1 MFPTV
6 REVLALDPVRH
17 GAPRL
22 VAGEAGLDRPVRW
35 VHVAE
40 VPDIATLL
48 RGGELVLTTGIGLP
62 ADDAG
67 LRVFIGALAD
77 VGVSGL
83 VVELGRRYVSGV
95 PRVMAAAAERRGLP
109 LVELRR
115 ATPFVRVTE
124 AVHALI
130 VDAQLT
136 ELRAT
141 EEIHQRFTELSVEG
155 AGPAEVVRQAAEL
168 SGCPVVLENLSR
180 QVLAYD
186 PAGESAELLLDGWEQ
201 HSRRIS
207 PAGRTA
213 YDSDSGWL
221 VTTVG
226 ARGQDWGRLLLR
238 WPGGGELTTPAPV
251 PDGMPDLEAGQVGQV
266 PGGPPTRLTILVERA
281 ASALALGRLIRRDAE
296 GLERQIHR
304 TLLTAL
310 LDHSRPVDE
319 VALRARALGVVL
331 ERRHLVGVVV
341 RYRADE
347 PAAEVGSPG
356 ESGQVDPEAG
366 PARLRDLSEAVGQA
380 LDEAK
385 LIGLSSAIDDQAVGV
400 LLALPDAAAEERAL
414 AAFAAALRRNRMDAA
429 PPRPPDAVPARPGGS
444 APGATP
450 ARTGTS
456 AAGAGS
462 ARTGTSAAGAGS
474 ARTGTSAA
482 GAGSARTGTTAAGAG
497 SVRTG
502 TTAAGAGSVRTGT
515 TAAGAGSART
525 GTTAAGAGSV
535 RPGGAGPAALAG
547 LGAPPHARTAG
558 TGAPPSLLRTA
569 GPASVIVAAGS
580 GVGSLRE
587 ARRSLVE
594 ARQVADAA
602 RRDRRDLPI
611 FRLPHVGLAGLLH
624 LLRDEPRL
632 QTFVERELG
641 ALLAYDAR
649 HPREQ
654 LLGTLRAY
662 LEQGRNKSAGAAAAH
677 LSRPAFYERL
687 ARIARILD
695 VDLHSV
701 EACISLHVALL
712 ALDAVR
718 TP

>member
-1 MFPTV
+1 MSAVFPTV

-17 GAPRL
+17 GAPRV
-22 VAGEAGLDRPVRW
+22 VAGDDGLDRPVRW

-48 RGGELVLTTGIGLP
+48 GGGELVLTTGIGLP
-62 ADDAG
+62 GDDAG
-67 LRVFIGALAD
+67 LRAFIGDLAD

-115 ATPFVRVTE
+115 ATPFVRITE

-141 EEIHQRFTELSVEG
+141 EEIHQRFNDLSVEG
-155 AGPAEVVRQAAEL
+155 ADAAEVIRQAAEL

-180 QVLAYD
+180 QVLGYD

-201 HSRRIS
+201 HSRRIR

-213 YDSDSGWL
+213 YDPDSGWL

-238 WPGGGELTTPAPV
+238 WPASGDV
-251 PDGMPDLEAGQVGQV
+251 PSARAIEPTAGS
-266 PGGPPTRLTILVERA
+266 PTRLTILIERA
-281 ASALALGRLIRRDAE
+281 ASTLALGRLIRRDAE

-319 VALRARALGVVL
+319 VGLRAKALGVVL
-331 ERRHLVGVVV
+331 DRRHLVGVMV
-341 RYRADE
+341 RHRADD
-347 PAAEVGSPG
+347 PAGEVGP
-356 ESGQVDPEAG
+356 EVGQ
-366 PARLRDLSEAVGQA
+366 ARLRDLSEAVGQA
-380 LDEAK
+380 LREAK
-385 LIGLSSAIDDQAVGV
+385 LTALTSAVDDNSVGA
-400 LLALPDAAAEERAL
+400 LLALPDPAAEDRAL
-414 AAFAAALRRNRMDAA
+414 SAFASALRRVRLD
-429 PPRPPDAVPARPGGS
+429 
-444 APGATP
+444 
-450 ARTGTS
+450 
-456 AAGAGS
+456 AGAG
-462 ARTGTSAAGAGS
+462 
-474 ARTGTSAA
+474 
-482 GAGSARTGTTAAGAG
+482 
-497 SVRTG
+497 
-502 TTAAGAGSVRTGT
+502 
-515 TAAGAGSART
+515 
-525 GTTAAGAGSV
+525 
-535 RPGGAGPAALAG
+535 RPGPGVEPARVASDASRAALGAEPPRAG
-547 LGAPPHARTAG
+547 FGVEAARAGGDVPRGPGPGA
-558 TGAPPSLLRTA
+558 
-569 GPASVIVAAGS
+569 VIVAAGS
-580 GVGSLRE
+580 GVSTLRE

-594 ARQVADAA
+594 ARQIAEAA

-641 ALLAYDAR
+641 ALLEYDAR

-654 LLGTLRAY
+654 LLDTLRAY

-695 VDLHSV
+695 VDLDSV
-701 EACISLHVALL
+701 EASLSLHVALL
-712 ALDAVR
+712 ALEAVR

>member
-1 MFPTV
+1 MSSAGPRLSGGPCGIDVTDGSVSPVFPTV

-22 VAGEAGLDRPVRW
+22 VAGDAGLDRPVRW
-35 VHVAE
+35 VHVSE
-40 VPDIATLL
+40 VPDIAPLL
-48 RGGELVLTTGIGLP
+48 SGGELVLLTGIGLP
-62 ADDAG
+62 ADDGG
-67 LRVFIGALAD
+67 LRAFIGDLAD

-115 ATPFVRVTE
+115 ATPFVRITE

-155 AGPAEVVRQAAEL
+155 AGPGEVVRQAAEL

-186 PAGESAELLLDGWEQ
+186 PAGESAELLLDCWEQ
-201 HSRRIS
+201 HSRRIR

-213 YDSDSGWL
+213 YDGDNGWL

-238 WPGGGELTTPAPV
+238 WPGGGGLAAGRHVFDPTEEGGVPVVIAAP
-251 PDGMPDLEAGQVGQV
+251 PMA
-266 PGGPPTRLTILVERA
+266 PPSRLTILVERA
-281 ASALALGRLIRRDAE
+281 ASTLALGRLIRRDAE

-310 LDHSRPVDE
+310 LDHSLPVDE

-331 ERRHLVGVVV
+331 DRRHLVGVVV
-341 RYRADE
+341 RHRADD
-347 PAAEVGSPG
+347 PAGEGGPATETPHPADPG
-356 ESGQVDPEAG
+356 AGGPHTG
-366 PARLRDLSEAVGQA
+366 PARLRDLAEAVGQA
-380 LDEAK
+380 LHEAK
-385 LIGLSSAIDDQAVGV
+385 LTGLSSPVDDHAVGV
-400 LLALPDAAAEERAL
+400 LLALPEPAAEERAL
-414 AAFAAALRRNRMDAA
+414 AAFATALRRTRLDT
-429 PPRPPDAVPARPGGS
+429 PVRPDGHARPGS
-444 APGATP
+444 H
-450 ARTGTS
+450 ARLD
-456 AAGAGS
+456 
-462 ARTGTSAAGAGS
+462 
-474 ARTGTSAA
+474 
-482 GAGSARTGTTAAGAG
+482 
-497 SVRTG
+497 
-502 TTAAGAGSVRTGT
+502 
-515 TAAGAGSART
+515 
-525 GTTAAGAGSV
+525 GSV
-535 RPGGAGPAALAG
+535 RPDGHARPDSPARLGGSVRPDSQDRLGGPVRDDGPARSNGRTNGVARPAG
-547 LGAPPHARTAG
+547 GG
-558 TGAPPSLLRTA
+558 LL
-569 GPASVIVAAGS
+569 IAAGS
-580 GVGSLRE
+580 GVPGLRE
-587 ARRSLVE
+587 ARRSLIE
-594 ARQVADAA
+594 ARQIADAA
-602 RRDRRDLPI
+602 RRDRRDLPV
-611 FRLPHVGLAGLLH
+611 FRLPDVGLAGLLH

-641 ALLAYDAR
+641 ALLTYDAQ

-662 LEQGRNKSAGAAAAH
+662 LEQGRNKSAAAGAAH

-687 ARIARILD
+687 ARIRRVLD
-695 VDLHSV
+695 VDLDSV
-701 EACISLHVALL
+701 EACLSLHVALL
-712 ALDAVR
+712 ALDAIR

>member
-1 MFPTV
+1 MSRVFPTV
-6 REVLALDPVRH
+6 REVLALDPVRR

-48 RGGELVLTTGIGLP
+48 GGGELVLTTGIGLP

-67 LRVFIGALAD
+67 LRAFIGDLAG

-83 VVELGRRYVSGV
+83 VVELGRRYLTGV
-95 PRVMAAAAERRGLP
+95 PRVMAAAAGRHGLP

-115 ATPFVRVTE
+115 ATPFVRITE

-155 AGPAEVVRQAAEL
+155 AEPDEVIRQAAEL

-186 PAGESAELLLDGWEQ
+186 PAGENAELLLDGWEQ
-201 HSRRIS
+201 HSRRIR
-207 PAGRTA
+207 PGGRTA
-213 YDSDSGWL
+213 YDPDSGWL
-221 VTTVG
+221 VTMVG
-226 ARGQDWGRLLLR
+226 ARGEDWGRLLLR
-238 WPGGGELTTPAPV
+238 WPGGG
-251 PDGMPDLEAGQVGQV
+251 DLSG
-266 PGGPPTRLTILVERA
+266 PGGGDPSRAADGDLSGVDGPARGPAAPPTRLTILVERA
-281 ASALALGRLIRRDAE
+281 ASTLALGRLIRRDAE

-310 LDHSRPVDE
+310 LDRSRPVDE
-319 VALRARALGVVL
+319 VALRARALGLVL

-341 RYRADE
+341 RHRGDDPE
-347 PAAEVGSPG
+347 NGSPA
-356 ESGQVDPEAG
+356 DPGGDPGLAG
-366 PARLRDLSEAVGQA
+366 GDPGAARLRDLAETVGQA
-380 LDEAK
+380 LREAN
-385 LIGLSSAIDDQAVGV
+385 LTGLTSAVDDQAVGV
-400 LLALPDAAAEERAL
+400 LLALADAAGEDRAL
-414 AAFAAALRRNRMDAA
+414 TAFAAALRRTRPETRPAEPA
-429 PPRPPDAVPARPGGS
+429 PRRPG
-444 APGATP
+444 
-450 ARTGTS
+450 
-456 AAGAGS
+456 
-462 ARTGTSAAGAGS
+462 
-474 ARTGTSAA
+474 
-482 GAGSARTGTTAAGAG
+482 
-497 SVRTG
+497 
-502 TTAAGAGSVRTGT
+502 
-515 TAAGAGSART
+515 
-525 GTTAAGAGSV
+525 
-535 RPGGAGPAALAG
+535 AL
-547 LGAPPHARTAG
+547 
-558 TGAPPSLLRTA
+558 
-569 GPASVIVAAGS
+569 IIAAGS

-587 ARRSLVE
+587 AGRSLIE
-594 ARQVADAA
+594 ARQVAEAA

-662 LEQGRNKSAGAAAAH
+662 LEQGRNKSAAAAAAP

-687 ARIARILD
+687 ARIGRILD
-695 VDLHSV
+695 VDLDSV
-701 EACISLHVALL
+701 DACLSLHVALL
-712 ALDAVR
+712 ALDAIR
-718 TP
+718 SP

>member
-1 MFPTV
+1 MSRVFPTV

-22 VAGEAGLDRPVRW
+22 VAGEVGLDRRVRW

-48 RGGELVLTTGIGLP
+48 GGGELVLTTGIGLP
-62 ADDAG
+62 GDDAG
-67 LRVFIGALAD
+67 LRAFIGDLAG

-83 VVELGRRYVSGV
+83 VVELGRRYLDGV
-95 PRVMAAAAERRGLP
+95 PRVMIAAAERHNLP

-115 ATPFVRVTE
+115 ATPFVRITE

-155 AGPAEVVRQAAEL
+155 AEPGEVVRQAAEL

-201 HSRRIS
+201 HSRRIR
-207 PAGRTA
+207 PEGRTT
-213 YDSDSGWL
+213 YDADRGWL
-221 VTTVG
+221 VTMVG

-238 WPGGGELTTPAPV
+238 WPPGGDLPGGQSVSAGGRPAPV
-251 PDGMPDLEAGQVGQV
+251 SAPGQVASAP
-266 PGGPPTRLTILVERA
+266 PGRGGSFSAAPTRLTILVERA
-281 ASALALGRLIRRDAE
+281 ASTLALGRLIRRDAE

-310 LDHSRPVDE
+310 LDHSWPVDE

-331 ERRHLVGVVV
+331 ERRHLIGVVV
-341 RYRADE
+341 RHRADDPAGSGPLIE
-347 PAAEVGSPG
+347 PGPPG
-356 ESGQVDPEAG
+356 EALDTVSDAG
-366 PARLRDLSEAVGQA
+366 SARLRDLAEAVGQA
-380 LDEAK
+380 LREAN
-385 LIGLSSAIDDQAVGV
+385 LTGLTSALDDQTVGV
-400 LLALPDAAAEERAL
+400 LLALPDTVAEERAL
-414 AAFAAALRRNRMDAA
+414 SAFAAALRRS
-429 PPRPPDAVPARPGGS
+429 RPDPHTRPGTWT
-444 APGATP
+444 PG
-450 ARTGTS
+450 
-456 AAGAGS
+456 
-462 ARTGTSAAGAGS
+462 
-474 ARTGTSAA
+474 
-482 GAGSARTGTTAAGAG
+482 
-497 SVRTG
+497 
-502 TTAAGAGSVRTGT
+502 
-515 TAAGAGSART
+515 
-525 GTTAAGAGSV
+525 
-535 RPGGAGPAALAG
+535 
-547 LGAPPHARTAG
+547 
-558 TGAPPSLLRTA
+558 LL
-569 GPASVIVAAGS
+569 VAAGS

-587 ARRSLVE
+587 ARRSLIE

-624 LLRDEPRL
+624 LLRDEPRV
-632 QTFVERELG
+632 QTFVERQLG
-641 ALLAYDAR
+641 ALLAYDAQ

-662 LEQGRNKSAGAAAAH
+662 LEQGRNKSAAAAAAH

-687 ARIARILD
+687 ARIGRILD
-695 VDLHSV
+695 ADLDAVD
-701 EACISLHVALL
+701 ACLSLHVALL
-712 ALDAVR
+712 ALDAIR

>member
-1 MFPTV
+1 MSRSGVTDGSVAAVFPTV

-17 GAPRL
+17 GAPRV
-22 VAGEAGLDRPVRW
+22 VAGDAGLDRPVRW

-48 RGGELVLTTGIGLP
+48 GGGELVLTTGIGLP
-62 ADDAG
+62 GDDAG
-67 LRVFIGALAD
+67 LRAFIGDLAD

-115 ATPFVRVTE
+115 ATPFVRITE

-141 EEIHQRFTELSVEG
+141 EEIHQRFTDLSVEG
-155 AGPAEVVRQAAEL
+155 ADAAEVIRQAAEL

-180 QVLAYD
+180 QVLGYD

-201 HSRRIS
+201 HSRRIR

-213 YDSDSGWL
+213 YDPDSGWL
-221 VTTVG
+221 VTVVG

-238 WPGGGELTTPAPV
+238 WPSGGELPSRRGADPVAP
-251 PDGMPDLEAGQVGQV
+251 DTR
-266 PGGPPTRLTILVERA
+266 PGDGPPTRLTILIERA
-281 ASALALGRLIRRDAE
+281 ASTLALGRLIRRDAE

-331 ERRHLVGVVV
+331 ERRHLVGVMV
-341 RYRADE
+341 RHRADD
-347 PAAEVGSPG
+347 PAG
-356 ESGQVDPEAG
+356 EGGPEAG

-380 LDEAK
+380 LREAK
-385 LIGLSSAIDDQAVGV
+385 LTALTSAVDDHSVGA
-400 LLALPDAAAEERAL
+400 LLALPDPGAEDRAL
-414 AAFAAALRRNRMDAA
+414 SAFAAALRRVRVDAGA
-429 PPRPPDAVPARPGGS
+429 VRTASGADASRAVPGADPSRVV
-444 APGATP
+444 PGAEP
-450 ARTGTS
+450 SRVVFGADPSR
-456 AAGAGS
+456 AAGA
-462 ARTGTSAAGAGS
+462 A
-474 ARTGTSAA
+474 
-482 GAGSARTGTTAAGAG
+482 
-497 SVRTG
+497 
-502 TTAAGAGSVRTGT
+502 
-515 TAAGAGSART
+515 
-525 GTTAAGAGSV
+525 
-535 RPGGAGPAALAG
+535 PGG
-547 LGAPPHARTAG
+547 
-558 TGAPPSLLRTA
+558 
-569 GPASVIVAAGS
+569 VIVAAGS

-594 ARQVADAA
+594 ARQIAEAA

-641 ALLAYDAR
+641 ALLEYDAR
-649 HPREQ
+649 HPRDR
-654 LLGTLRAY
+654 LLDTLRAY

-695 VDLHSV
+695 VDLDSV
-701 EACISLHVALL
+701 EASLSLHVALL

>member
-17 GAPRL
+17 GVPRL
-22 VAGEAGLDRPVRW
+22 VAGENGLDRPVRW

-48 RGGELVLTTGIGLP
+48 GGGELVLTTGIGLP

-67 LRVFIGALAD
+67 LRAFIGDLAD

-83 VVELGRRYVSGV
+83 VVELGRRYVGNV
-95 PRVMAAAAERRGLP
+95 PRVMVAAAQRRGLP

-141 EEIHQRFTELSVEG
+141 EEIHQRFTDLSVEG
-155 AGPAEVVRQAAEL
+155 AGPGDVVRQAAEL

-186 PAGESAELLLDGWEQ
+186 PAGESAGLLLDGWEQ
-201 HSRRIS
+201 HSRRIQ
-207 PAGRTA
+207 PTGRTA
-213 YDSDSGWL
+213 YDPDSGWL
-221 VTTVG
+221 VTMVG

-238 WPGGGELTTPAPV
+238 WPGGEL
-251 PDGMPDLEAGQVGQV
+251 AGP
-266 PGGPPTRLTILVERA
+266 PGSPPTRLTILVERA
-281 ASALALGRLIRRDAE
+281 ASTLALGRLIQRDAE

-310 LDHSRPVDE
+310 LDHARPVDE

-331 ERRHLVGVVV
+331 ERRHLVGVVI

-347 PAAEVGSPG
+347 TGG
-356 ESGQVDPEAG
+356 EGGPEA
-366 PARLRDLSEAVGQA
+366 AQSRLRDLAEAVGHA
-380 LDEAK
+380 LREAK
-385 LIGLSSAIDDQAVGV
+385 LTALTSAIDDQAVGA
-400 LLALPDAAAEERAL
+400 LLALTDPATEDRAL
-414 AAFAAALRRNRMDAA
+414 TAFAAALRRVRLDGTLARQAA
-429 PPRPPDAVPARPGGS
+429 AGPVGGGG
-444 APGATP
+444 PGAGP
-450 ARTGTS
+450 S
-456 AAGAGS
+456 C
-462 ARTGTSAAGAGS
+462 
-474 ARTGTSAA
+474 
-482 GAGSARTGTTAAGAG
+482 GTTA
-497 SVRTG
+497 V
-502 TTAAGAGSVRTGT
+502 
-515 TAAGAGSART
+515 
-525 GTTAAGAGSV
+525 
-535 RPGGAGPAALAG
+535 GGVV
-547 LGAPPHARTAG
+547 AG
-558 TGAPPSLLRTA
+558 TGPA
-569 GPASVIVAAGS
+569 GMPGAVIVAAGS
-580 GVGSLRE
+580 GVGTLRE
-587 ARRSLVE
+587 ARRSLIE
-594 ARQVADAA
+594 ARQIADAA
-602 RRDRRDLPI
+602 RRDRRDLPV

-641 ALLAYDAR
+641 PLLAYDAR

-662 LEQGRNKSAGAAAAH
+662 LEQGRNKSAAAAAAH

-687 ARIARILD
+687 ARIGRILGI
-695 VDLHSV
+695 DLDSV
-701 EACISLHVALL
+701 PACLSLHVALL

-718 TP
+718 DT

>member
-6 REVLALDPVRH
+6 REVLALVPVRH

-22 VAGEAGLDRPVRW
+22 VAGDAGLDRPVRW

-48 RGGELVLTTGIGLP
+48 GGGELVLTTGIGLP

-67 LRVFIGALAD
+67 LRAFIGDLAD

-115 ATPFVRVTE
+115 ATPFVRITE

-155 AGPAEVVRQAAEL
+155 AEPAEVVRQAAEL
-168 SGCPVVLENLSR
+168 AGCPVVLENLSR

-201 HSRRIS
+201 HSRRIR

-213 YDSDSGWL
+213 YDPDSGWL

-238 WPGGGELTTPAPV
+238 WPAGGELATGGPDRTPAAPADRPV
-251 PDGMPDLEAGQVGQV
+251 SDDPASTTTAAPTGGGTDGPSDGYGAADAG
-266 PGGPPTRLTILVERA
+266 GGTPVDGAPAGRWAPPHPRRDSAAGAGSGATPPTRLTILVERA
-281 ASALALGRLIRRDAE
+281 ASTLALGRLIRRDAE

-310 LDHSRPVDE
+310 IDHSRPVDE
-319 VALRARALGVVL
+319 VALRAKALGVTL
-331 ERRHLVGVVV
+331 DRRHLVGVVV
-341 RYRADE
+341 RHRADD
-347 PAAEVGSPG
+347 PAEGGGPG
-356 ESGQVDPEAG
+356 PDTGPEAG
-366 PARLRDLSEAVGQA
+366 PARLRDLAEAVGQA
-380 LDEAK
+380 LREAK
-385 LIGLSSAIDDQAVGV
+385 LTALTSAVDDQAVGA
-400 LLALPDAAAEERAL
+400 LLALPDPAAEEKAL
-414 AAFAAALRRNRMDAA
+414 AAFAAALRRVRLDADAA
-429 PPRPPDAVPARPGGS
+429 RPPAPRPARPVDP
-444 APGATP
+444 APRTVAVGAPRAAEP
-450 ARTGTS
+450 AS
-456 AAGAGS
+456 
-462 ARTGTSAAGAGS
+462 
-474 ARTGTSAA
+474 
-482 GAGSARTGTTAAGAG
+482 
-497 SVRTG
+497 
-502 TTAAGAGSVRTGT
+502 
-515 TAAGAGSART
+515 
-525 GTTAAGAGSV
+525 
-535 RPGGAGPAALAG
+535 RPRPAGPA
-547 LGAPPHARTAG
+547 
-558 TGAPPSLLRTA
+558 
-569 GPASVIVAAGS
+569 VIVAAGS

-594 ARQVADAA
+594 ARQVAEAA
-602 RRDRRDLPI
+602 RRDRRDLPY

-641 ALLAYDAR
+641 GLLAYDAQ

-662 LEQGRNKSAGAAAAH
+662 LEQGRNKSAAAAAAH

-687 ARIARILD
+687 ARIGRILD
-695 VDLHSV
+695 VDLDSV
-701 EACISLHVALL
+701 EQCLSLHVALL

-718 TP
+718 NS

>member
-1 MFPTV
+1 MSSSGVTDGSVAAVFPTV

-17 GAPRL
+17 GAPRV
-22 VAGEAGLDRPVRW
+22 VAGDAGLDRPVRW

-48 RGGELVLTTGIGLP
+48 GGGELVLTTGIGLP
-62 ADDAG
+62 GDDAG
-67 LRVFIGALAD
+67 LRAFIGDLAD

-115 ATPFVRVTE
+115 ATPFVRITE

-141 EEIHQRFTELSVEG
+141 EEIHQRFTDLSVEG
-155 AGPAEVVRQAAEL
+155 ADATEVIRQAAEL

-180 QVLAYD
+180 QVLGYD

-201 HSRRIS
+201 HSRRIR

-213 YDSDSGWL
+213 YDPDSGWL
-221 VTTVG
+221 VTVVG

-238 WPGGGELTTPAPV
+238 WPGGGELPTRRGTDPAR
-251 PDGMPDLEAGQVGQV
+251 PDPS
-266 PGGPPTRLTILVERA
+266 PGPPTRLTILIERA
-281 ASALALGRLIRRDAE
+281 ASTLALGRLIRRDAE

-310 LDHSRPVDE
+310 LDHSRSVDE
-319 VALRARALGVVL
+319 VALRAKALGVVL
-331 ERRHLVGVVV
+331 DRRHLVGVMV
-341 RYRADE
+341 RHRADD
-347 PAAEVGSPG
+347 PAG
-356 ESGQVDPEAG
+356 EGGPEAG

-380 LDEAK
+380 LREAK
-385 LIGLSSAIDDQAVGV
+385 LTALTSAVDDHSVGA
-400 LLALPDAAAEERAL
+400 LLALPDPAAEDRAL
-414 AAFAAALRRNRMDAA
+414 SAFAAALRRVRLD
-429 PPRPPDAVPARPGGS
+429 
-444 APGATP
+444 
-450 ARTGTS
+450 
-456 AAGAGS
+456 AGASRVASS
-462 ARTGTSAAGAGS
+462 ANASPVASGADASRVVADGVG
-474 ARTGTSAA
+474 RW
-482 GAGSARTGTTAAGAG
+482 
-497 SVRTG
+497 V
-502 TTAAGAGSVRTGT
+502 
-515 TAAGAGSART
+515 
-525 GTTAAGAGSV
+525 
-535 RPGGAGPAALAG
+535 GG
-547 LGAPPHARTAG
+547 
-558 TGAPPSLLRTA
+558 
-569 GPASVIVAAGS
+569 VIVAAGS

-587 ARRSLVE
+587 ARRSLIE
-594 ARQVADAA
+594 ARQIAEAA

-641 ALLAYDAR
+641 ALLEYDAR
-649 HPREQ
+649 HPRER
-654 LLGTLRAY
+654 LLDTLRAY

-695 VDLHSV
+695 VDLDSV
-701 EACISLHVALL
+701 EACLSLHVALL

>member
-1 MFPTV
+1 MSAVFPTV
-6 REVLALDPVRH
+6 REVLALGPVRH
-17 GAPRL
+17 GAPRV
-22 VAGEAGLDRPVRW
+22 VAGDAGLDRPVRW

-48 RGGELVLTTGIGLP
+48 GGGELVLTTGIGLP
-62 ADDAG
+62 GDDAG
-67 LRVFIGALAD
+67 LRAFIGDLAD

-95 PRVMAAAAERRGLP
+95 PRVMVAAAERRGLP

-115 ATPFVRVTE
+115 ATPFVRITE

-141 EEIHQRFTELSVEG
+141 EEIHQRFNDLSVEG
-155 AGPAEVVRQAAEL
+155 GDAAEVIRQAAEL

-180 QVLAYD
+180 QVLGYD

-201 HSRRIS
+201 HSRRVR
-207 PAGRTA
+207 PTGRTA
-213 YDSDSGWL
+213 YDPDNGWL
-221 VTTVG
+221 VTAVG

-238 WPGGGELTTPAPV
+238 WPAGGDV
-251 PDGMPDLEAGQVGQV
+251 PSAQPSV
-266 PGGPPTRLTILVERA
+266 PTAGPPTRLTILIERA
-281 ASALALGRLIRRDAE
+281 ASTLALGRLIRRDAE

-319 VALRARALGVVL
+319 VALRAKALGVVL
-331 ERRHLVGVVV
+331 DRRHLVGVMV
-341 RYRADE
+341 RHRAED
-347 PAAEVGSPG
+347 PAG
-356 ESGQVDPEAG
+356 ETGPEAAQ
-366 PARLRDLSEAVGQA
+366 ARLRDLSEAVGQA
-380 LDEAK
+380 LREAK
-385 LIGLSSAIDDQAVGV
+385 LTALTSAVDDNSVGA
-400 LLALPDAAAEERAL
+400 LLALTDPAAEDRAL
-414 AAFAAALRRNRMDAA
+414 SAFAGALRRVRLDAGTG
-429 PPRPPDAVPARPGGS
+429 RPGLGVEPARATPGSDASRSPSGAES
-444 APGATP
+444 SRAAPGADPSRP
-450 ARTGTS
+450 AFGVEAVRVGVER
-456 AAGAGS
+456 ARGVGPGA
-462 ARTGTSAAGAGS
+462 
-474 ARTGTSAA
+474 
-482 GAGSARTGTTAAGAG
+482 
-497 SVRTG
+497 
-502 TTAAGAGSVRTGT
+502 
-515 TAAGAGSART
+515 
-525 GTTAAGAGSV
+525 
-535 RPGGAGPAALAG
+535 
-547 LGAPPHARTAG
+547 
-558 TGAPPSLLRTA
+558 
-569 GPASVIVAAGS
+569 VIVAAGS
-580 GVGSLRE
+580 GVGTLRE

-594 ARQVADAA
+594 ARQIAEAA
-602 RRDRRDLPI
+602 TRDRRDLAV

-641 ALLAYDAR
+641 ALLDYDAR
-649 HPREQ
+649 HPRER
-654 LLGTLRAY
+654 LLDTLRTY

-695 VDLHSV
+695 VDLDSV
-701 EACISLHVALL
+701 EASLSLHVALL

>member
-1 MFPTV
+1 MSAVFPTV
-6 REVLALDPVRH
+6 REVLALDPVRR

-22 VAGEAGLDRPVRW
+22 VAGAAGLDRPVRW

-48 RGGELVLTTGIGLP
+48 GGGELVLTTGIGLP

-67 LRVFIGALAD
+67 LRAFIGDLAD

-83 VVELGRRYVSGV
+83 LVELGRRYASEV

-115 ATPFVRVTE
+115 DTPFVRITE

-141 EEIHQRFTELSVEG
+141 EEIHQRFTDLSVEG
-155 AGPAEVVRQAAEL
+155 AGAAEVIRQAAEL

-201 HSRRIS
+201 HSRRIR

-238 WPGGGELTTPAPV
+238 WPAAGELARPGRTGPDPEPEPAGDDAAPAP
-251 PDGMPDLEAGQVGQV
+251 AGD
-266 PGGPPTRLTILVERA
+266 PPTRLTILVERA
-281 ASALALGRLIRRDAE
+281 ASTLALVRLIRRDAE

-319 VALRARALGVVL
+319 VALRSRALGVVL

-341 RYRADE
+341 RYRTDDQAAEHPGDPGEPGAFGE
-347 PAAEVGSPG
+347 PAP
-356 ESGQVDPEAG
+356 DAG
-366 PARLRDLSEAVGQA
+366 PARLRDLAEAVGQA
-380 LDEAK
+380 VQEAK
-385 LIGLSSAIDDQAVGV
+385 LTALTSAVDDHAVGA

-414 AAFAAALRRNRMDAA
+414 AAFATALRRSRPDGRHPDGAARPLDAA
-429 PPRPPDAVPARPGGS
+429 VPRQPDGGS
-444 APGATP
+444 SRSGGRGAP
-450 ARTGTS
+450 
-456 AAGAGS
+456 AGS
-462 ARTGTSAAGAGS
+462 A
-474 ARTGTSAA
+474 
-482 GAGSARTGTTAAGAG
+482 
-497 SVRTG
+497 
-502 TTAAGAGSVRTGT
+502 
-515 TAAGAGSART
+515 
-525 GTTAAGAGSV
+525 
-535 RPGGAGPAALAG
+535 G
-547 LGAPPHARTAG
+547 L
-558 TGAPPSLLRTA
+558 
-569 GPASVIVAAGS
+569 IVAAGS

-587 ARRSLVE
+587 ARRSLTE
-594 ARQVADAA
+594 ARQIAEAA

-662 LEQGRNKSAGAAAAH
+662 LEQGRNKSAAAAAAH

-687 ARIARILD
+687 ARIGRILD
-695 VDLHSV
+695 VDLDSV
-701 EACISLHVALL
+701 DACLSLHVALL
-712 ALDAVR
+712 ALDAIR

>member
-1 MFPTV
+1 MSRVFPTV
-6 REVLALDPVRH
+6 RQVLALDPVRR

-48 RGGELVLTTGIGLP
+48 GGGELVLTTGIGLP

-67 LRVFIGALAD
+67 LRAFIADLAG

-83 VVELGRRYVSGV
+83 VVELGRRYLTGV
-95 PRVMAAAAERRGLP
+95 PKVMAAAAGRHGLP

-115 ATPFVRVTE
+115 ATPFVRITE

-155 AGPAEVVRQAAEL
+155 AEPDEVIRQAAEL

-186 PAGESAELLLDGWEQ
+186 PARENAALLLDGWEQ
-201 HSRRIS
+201 HSRRIR

-213 YDSDSGWL
+213 YDPDSGWL
-221 VTTVG
+221 VTMVG
-226 ARGQDWGRLLLR
+226 ARGEDWGRLLLR
-238 WPGGGELTTPAPV
+238 WPGGV
-251 PDGMPDLEAGQVGQV
+251 DLS
-266 PGGPPTRLTILVERA
+266 PGGADPRGPGDDESGKADAVSGLAVPPTRLTILVERA
-281 ASALALGRLIRRDAE
+281 ASTLALGRLIRRDAE
-296 GLERQIHR
+296 GWERQIHR

-310 LDHSRPVDE
+310 LDRTRPVDE
-319 VALRARALGVVL
+319 VALRARALGL
-331 ERRHLVGVVV
+331 TLDRRHLVGVVV
-341 RYRADE
+341 RHRGEDPADNG
-347 PAAEVGSPG
+347 PAADPG
-356 ESGQVDPEAG
+356 GDPGLAG
-366 PARLRDLSEAVGQA
+366 VEPGAARLRDLAETVGQA
-380 LDEAK
+380 LREAK
-385 LIGLSSAIDDQAVGV
+385 LTGLTSAVDDQAVGV
-400 LLALPDAAAEERAL
+400 LLALADAAGEERAL
-414 AAFAAALRRNRMDAA
+414 TAFAAALRRTRPDS
-429 PPRPPDAVPARPGGS
+429 RPPDPASRRPGN
-444 APGATP
+444 
-450 ARTGTS
+450 
-456 AAGAGS
+456 
-462 ARTGTSAAGAGS
+462 
-474 ARTGTSAA
+474 
-482 GAGSARTGTTAAGAG
+482 
-497 SVRTG
+497 
-502 TTAAGAGSVRTGT
+502 
-515 TAAGAGSART
+515 
-525 GTTAAGAGSV
+525 
-535 RPGGAGPAALAG
+535 L
-547 LGAPPHARTAG
+547 
-558 TGAPPSLLRTA
+558 
-569 GPASVIVAAGS
+569 IIAAGS
-580 GVGSLRE
+580 GVSSLRE
-587 ARRSLVE
+587 AGRSLIE
-594 ARQVADAA
+594 ARQVAEAA

-662 LEQGRNKSAGAAAAH
+662 LEQGRNKSAAASAAH

-687 ARIARILD
+687 ARIGRILD
-695 VDLHSV
+695 VDLDSV
-701 EACISLHVALL
+701 DACLSLHVALL
-712 ALDAVR
+712 ALDAIR

>member
-1 MFPTV
+1 MSPVFPTV
-6 REVLALDPVRH
+6 REVLDLVPVRN

-22 VAGEAGLDRPVRW
+22 VAGTAGLDRPVRW
-35 VHVAE
+35 VHIAE

-48 RGGELVLTTGIGLP
+48 GGGELVLTTGIGLP
-62 ADDAG
+62 GDDAG
-67 LRVFIGALAD
+67 LREFIGALAD

-83 VVELGRRYVSGV
+83 AVELGRRYVSGV
-95 PRVMAAAAERRGLP
+95 PRVMVAAAERRGLP
-109 LVELRR
+109 LIELRR
-115 ATPFVRVTE
+115 GTPFVRITE

-155 AGPAEVVRQAAEL
+155 AEPGEVLRQAAEL
-168 SGCPVVLENLSR
+168 AGCPMVLENLSR

-186 PAGESAELLLDGWEQ
+186 PAGENAQLLLDGWER
-201 HSRRIS
+201 HSRQIR

-213 YDSDSGWL
+213 YDPDSGWL

-238 WPGGGELTTPAPV
+238 WPATEST
-251 PDGMPDLEAGQVGQV
+251 
-266 PGGPPTRLTILVERA
+266 PPTRLTILIERA
-281 ASALALGRLIRRDAE
+281 ASTLALGRLIRRDAE

-310 LDHSRPVDE
+310 IDHTRPVDE
-319 VALRARALGVVL
+319 VALRAKALGVVL
-331 ERRHLVGVVV
+331 DRRHLVGVVV

-347 PAAEVGSPG
+347 PAGDAGAPDDEPAARRGGHRETDAEG
-356 ESGQVDPEAG
+356 PEAG
-366 PARLRDLSEAVGQA
+366 PARLRDLAEAVSQA
-380 LDEAK
+380 VRDAK
-385 LIGLSSAIDDQAVGV
+385 LTALTSPLDDQAVGA
-400 LLALPDAAAEERAL
+400 LLALPDPAAEEKAL
-414 AAFAAALRRNRMDAA
+414 SAFAAALRRVRLDAA
-429 PPRPPDAVPARPGGS
+429 PARPPASRLSEPPDRPAGRAVASVSARP
-444 APGATP
+444 AD
-450 ARTGTS
+450 
-456 AAGAGS
+456 
-462 ARTGTSAAGAGS
+462 
-474 ARTGTSAA
+474 
-482 GAGSARTGTTAAGAG
+482 
-497 SVRTG
+497 
-502 TTAAGAGSVRTGT
+502 
-515 TAAGAGSART
+515 
-525 GTTAAGAGSV
+525 
-535 RPGGAGPAALAG
+535 
-547 LGAPPHARTAG
+547 APPRAAI
-558 TGAPPSLLRTA
+558 
-569 GPASVIVAAGS
+569 VVAAGS

-587 ARRSLVE
+587 ARRSLIE
-594 ARQVADAA
+594 ARQVAEAA
-602 RRDRRDLPI
+602 RRDPRDLPCY
-611 FRLPHVGLAGLLH
+611 RLPHVGLAGLLH

-641 ALLAYDAR
+641 PLLAYDAQ

-687 ARIARILD
+687 ARIGRVLD
-695 VDLHSV
+695 ADLDSVDRCL
-701 EACISLHVALL
+701 SLHVALL

>member
-1 MFPTV
+1 M
-6 REVLALDPVRH
+6 LA
-17 GAPRL
+17 GA
-22 VAGEAGLDRPVRW
+22 ASLDRAVRW

-48 RGGELVLTTGIGLP
+48 GGGELVLMTGIGLP
-62 ADDAG
+62 TDDAG
-67 LRVFIGALAD
+67 LRAFVADLAD

-83 VVELGRRYVSGV
+83 VVELGRRFTGTL
-95 PRVMAAAAERRGLP
+95 PKVMVAAAERRGLP

-115 ATPFVRVTE
+115 ATPFVRITE

-155 AGPAEVVRQAAEL
+155 AEPADVVHQAAAL
-168 SGCPVVLENLSR
+168 AGCPVVLENLSR

-186 PAGESAELLLDGWEQ
+186 TAGESAEMLLDGWEQ
-201 HSRRIS
+201 HSRRIQ
-207 PAGRTA
+207 PTGRTA

-238 WPGGGELTTPAPV
+238 WSNELSGSDP
-251 PDGMPDLEAGQVGQV
+251 
-266 PGGPPTRLTILVERA
+266 PPTRLTILVERA
-281 ASALALGRLIRRDAE
+281 ASTLALGRLIRRDAE

-319 VALRARALGVVL
+319 VALRARALGVAL
-331 ERRHLVGVVV
+331 ERHHLVGVVV
-341 RYRADE
+341 RFRADDGG
-347 PAAEVGSPG
+347 A
-356 ESGQVDPEAG
+356 EAG
-366 PARLRDLSEAVGQA
+366 TEAAQARLRDLAEAVGQA
-380 LDEAK
+380 MRDARLT
-385 LIGLSSAIDDQAVGV
+385 GLTSALDDQAVGA
-400 LLALPDAAAEERAL
+400 LLALRGADDEERAL
-414 AAFAAALRRNRMDAA
+414 SAFAAALRRVRLDAG
-429 PPRPPDAVPARPGGS
+429 PPGRPRTGGPGDHGPAAVGPATPANGVPRPGG
-444 APGATP
+444 
-450 ARTGTS
+450 
-456 AAGAGS
+456 
-462 ARTGTSAAGAGS
+462 
-474 ARTGTSAA
+474 
-482 GAGSARTGTTAAGAG
+482 
-497 SVRTG
+497 
-502 TTAAGAGSVRTGT
+502 
-515 TAAGAGSART
+515 
-525 GTTAAGAGSV
+525 
-535 RPGGAGPAALAG
+535 L
-547 LGAPPHARTAG
+547 
-558 TGAPPSLLRTA
+558 
-569 GPASVIVAAGS
+569 IVAAGS
-580 GVGSLRE
+580 GVGTLRE
-587 ARRSLVE
+587 ARRSLIE

-602 RRDRRDLPI
+602 RHDRRDVSV

-624 LLRDEPRL
+624 LLREEPRL

-641 ALLAYDAR
+641 ALLAYDAK

-662 LEQGRNKSAGAAAAH
+662 LENGRNKSAAATAAH

-695 VDLHSV
+695 ADLDSVD
-701 EACISLHVALL
+701 ACLSLHVALL

-718 TP
+718 DT

>member
-1 MFPTV
+1 MAAVFPTV

-17 GAPRL
+17 GAPRV
-22 VAGEAGLDRPVRW
+22 VAGDDGLDRPVRW

-48 RGGELVLTTGIGLP
+48 GGGELVLTTGIGLP
-62 ADDAG
+62 GDDTG
-67 LRVFIGALAD
+67 LRAFIGDLAD

-115 ATPFVRVTE
+115 ATPFVRITE

-141 EEIHQRFTELSVEG
+141 EEIHQRFNDLSVEG
-155 AGPAEVVRQAAEL
+155 ADAAEVIRQAAEL

-180 QVLAYD
+180 QVLGYD

-201 HSRRIS
+201 HSRRIR

-213 YDSDSGWL
+213 YDPDSGWL

-238 WPGGGELTTPAPV
+238 WPASGDV
-251 PDGMPDLEAGQVGQV
+251 PSAQAVEPSV
-266 PGGPPTRLTILVERA
+266 GPPTRLTILIERA
-281 ASALALGRLIRRDAE
+281 ASTLALGRLIRRDAE

-319 VALRARALGVVL
+319 VGLRAKALGVVL
-331 ERRHLVGVVV
+331 DRRHLVGVMV
-341 RYRADE
+341 RHRADD
-347 PAAEVGSPG
+347 PAGEVG
-356 ESGQVDPEAG
+356 PEAG
-366 PARLRDLSEAVGQA
+366 QARLRDLSEAVGQA
-380 LDEAK
+380 LREAK
-385 LIGLSSAIDDQAVGV
+385 LTALTSAVDDNSVGA
-400 LLALPDAAAEERAL
+400 LLALSDPAAEDRAL
-414 AAFAAALRRNRMDAA
+414 SAFASALRRVRLD
-429 PPRPPDAVPARPGGS
+429 
-444 APGATP
+444 
-450 ARTGTS
+450 
-456 AAGAGS
+456 AGAGRPAPGVEP
-462 ARTGTSAAGAGS
+462 ARATSGVDVSRPASDVSRAAVGADP
-474 ARTGTSAA
+474 
-482 GAGSARTGTTAAGAG
+482 
-497 SVRTG
+497 VRTG
-502 TTAAGAGSVRTGT
+502 FGVDPPRVGLGVETARAGVGVDPSR
-515 TAAGAGSART
+515 
-525 GTTAAGAGSV
+525 
-535 RPGGAGPAALAG
+535 GAGP
-547 LGAPPHARTAG
+547 GA
-558 TGAPPSLLRTA
+558 
-569 GPASVIVAAGS
+569 VIVAAGS
-580 GVGSLRE
+580 GVSTLRE

-594 ARQVADAA
+594 ARQIAEAA
-602 RRDRRDLPI
+602 RRDRRDLPV

-641 ALLAYDAR
+641 ALLEYDAR
-649 HPREQ
+649 HPRER
-654 LLGTLRAY
+654 LLDTLRAY

-695 VDLHSV
+695 VDLDSV
-701 EACISLHVALL
+701 EASLSLHVALL
-712 ALDAVR
+712 ALEAVR

>member
-1 MFPTV
+1 MSPVFPTV
-6 REVLALDPVRH
+6 REVLDLVPVRN

-22 VAGEAGLDRPVRW
+22 VAGTAGLDRSVRW
-35 VHVAE
+35 VHIAE

-48 RGGELVLTTGIGLP
+48 GGGELVLTTGIGLP
-62 ADDAG
+62 GDDAG
-67 LRVFIGALAD
+67 LREFIGALAD

-109 LVELRR
+109 LIELRR
-115 ATPFVRVTE
+115 GTPFVRITE

-155 AGPAEVVRQAAEL
+155 AEPAEVLRQAAEL
-168 SGCPVVLENLSR
+168 AGCPMVLENLSR

-186 PAGESAELLLDGWEQ
+186 PAGENAELLLDGWER
-201 HSRRIS
+201 HSRQIR
-207 PAGRTA
+207 PPGRTA
-213 YDSDSGWL
+213 YDPDSGWL

-238 WPGGGELTTPAPV
+238 WPATEST
-251 PDGMPDLEAGQVGQV
+251 
-266 PGGPPTRLTILVERA
+266 PPTRLTILIERA
-281 ASALALGRLIRRDAE
+281 ASTLALGRLIRRDAE

-310 LDHSRPVDE
+310 IDHTRPVDE
-319 VALRARALGVVL
+319 VALRAKALGVVL
-331 ERRHLVGVVV
+331 DRRHLVGVVV
-341 RYRADE
+341 RHRADE
-347 PAAEVGSPG
+347 PAGDAGTPDDEPAPARRGGRRDTDAEG
-356 ESGQVDPEAG
+356 PEAG
-366 PARLRDLSEAVGQA
+366 PARLRDLAEAVSQA
-380 LDEAK
+380 VRDAK
-385 LIGLSSAIDDQAVGV
+385 LTALTSPLDDQAVGA
-400 LLALPDAAAEERAL
+400 LLALPDPAAEEKAL
-414 AAFAAALRRNRMDAA
+414 SAFAAALRRVRLDAA
-429 PPRPPDAVPARPGGS
+429 PAAPAAPAARPARPLDAPDRPAGRTVAS
-444 APGATP
+444 A
-450 ARTGTS
+450 
-456 AAGAGS
+456 S
-462 ARTGTSAAGAGS
+462 ARP
-474 ARTGTSAA
+474 
-482 GAGSARTGTTAAGAG
+482 
-497 SVRTG
+497 VD
-502 TTAAGAGSVRTGT
+502 
-515 TAAGAGSART
+515 
-525 GTTAAGAGSV
+525 
-535 RPGGAGPAALAG
+535 
-547 LGAPPHARTAG
+547 APPRAAI
-558 TGAPPSLLRTA
+558 
-569 GPASVIVAAGS
+569 VVAAGS

-587 ARRSLVE
+587 ARRSLIE
-594 ARQVADAA
+594 ARQVAEAA
-602 RRDRRDLPI
+602 RRDPRDLPCY
-611 FRLPHVGLAGLLH
+611 RLPHVGLAGLLH

-641 ALLAYDAR
+641 PLLAYDAQ

-687 ARIARILD
+687 ARIGRILD
-695 VDLHSV
+695 ADLDSVDRCL
-701 EACISLHVALL
+701 SLHVALL